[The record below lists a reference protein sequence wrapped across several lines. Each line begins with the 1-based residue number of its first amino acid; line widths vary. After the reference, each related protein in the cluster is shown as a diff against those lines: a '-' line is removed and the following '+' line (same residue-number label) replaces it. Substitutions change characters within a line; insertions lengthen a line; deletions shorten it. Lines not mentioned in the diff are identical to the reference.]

1 VKLDEIKEITRNIV
15 IEIIASNSE
24 TDEKPAT
31 FDDDDSLIDG
41 GLIDSI
47 SSVQLIEECIQNFGI
62 LIHPAELSLENFDTI
77 NRICQ
82 FIQSKLDETNNGTN
96 SGNKSSFFSL

>member
-1 VKLDEIKEITRNIV
+1 MELREIKEITRRIV
-15 IEIIASNSE
+15 LEIIASNSE
-24 TDEKPAT
+24 TDEKPAK
-31 FDDDDSLIDG
+31 FEDDDSLIDA

-47 SSVQLIEECIQNFGI
+47 GAVQLIEECGQNFDV

-82 FIQSKLDETNNGTN
+82 FIQSKLMESQPWT
-96 SGNKSSFFSL
+96 